1 MLLVLECIKYMFMY
15 FQQFNSKRADIFT
28 FKATFLPHLPPPF
41 WKDFIQ
47 NDSFIIGILNTKS
60 GFFK

>member
-28 FKATFLPHLPPPF
+28 FKATFLPHLPPPLL
-41 WKDFIQ
+41 KRLY
-47 NDSFIIGILNTKS
+47 SE
-60 GFFK
+60 